1 MELSSLTAVSPVDGR
16 YGDKVSALR
25 GIFSEY
31 GLLKFRVQVE
41 VRWLQKL
48 AAHAAIKEVPAFA
61 ADAIGYLD
69 AIVASFSEED
79 AARIKT
85 IERTTN
91 HDVKAVE
98 YFLKEKVAEIDLG
111 LVTAKKKDSTGI
123 CFIGE
128 RKFREFLGRYLP
140 AQPGKIITVDGD
152 EIGEHQGLMYHTL
165 GQRKGLGIGGTK
177 EGTEE
182 PWYVVDKDV
191 ENNILVV
198 AQGHEHPRLMS
209 VGLIAQ
215 QLHWVDRE
223 PFTGTMR
230 CTVKTRYRQTDIPCT
245 VKALDDDRIEVIFD
259 EPVAAV
265 TPGQSAVFYNGE
277 VCLGGGIIEQRLPLP
292 V

>member
-98 YFLKEKVAEIDLG
+98 YFLKEKSGGDPG
-111 LVTAKKKDSTGI
+111 TACG
-123 CFIGE
+123 F
-128 RKFREFLGRYLP
+128 
-140 AQPGKIITVDGD
+140 
-152 EIGEHQGLMYHTL
+152 
-165 GQRKGLGIGGTK
+165 
-177 EGTEE
+177 
-182 PWYVVDKDV
+182 
-191 ENNILVV
+191 
-198 AQGHEHPRLMS
+198 
-209 VGLIAQ
+209 
-215 QLHWVDRE
+215 
-223 PFTGTMR
+223 
-230 CTVKTRYRQTDIPCT
+230 
-245 VKALDDDRIEVIFD
+245 
-259 EPVAAV
+259 
-265 TPGQSAVFYNGE
+265 
-277 VCLGGGIIEQRLPLP
+277 
-292 V
+292 

>member
-98 YFLKEKVAEIDLG
+98 YFLKEKWRRSRNCMRFLNS
-111 LVTAKKKDSTGI
+111 ST
-123 CFIGE
+123 
-128 RKFREFLGRYLP
+128 
-140 AQPGKIITVDGD
+140 
-152 EIGEHQGLMYHTL
+152 
-165 GQRKGLGIGGTK
+165 
-177 EGTEE
+177 
-182 PWYVVDKDV
+182 
-191 ENNILVV
+191 
-198 AQGHEHPRLMS
+198 
-209 VGLIAQ
+209 
-215 QLHWVDRE
+215 
-223 PFTGTMR
+223 
-230 CTVKTRYRQTDIPCT
+230 
-245 VKALDDDRIEVIFD
+245 
-259 EPVAAV
+259 
-265 TPGQSAVFYNGE
+265 
-277 VCLGGGIIEQRLPLP
+277 LP
-292 V
+292 VLRKISITSLTH